1 MYNGENPMQEDALT
15 LTQDALLDLLSRHA
29 DALNQNE
36 RNALRLLQ
44 KQRSPLPSDALALL
58 ALARELKQLLVPL
71 GAPQPFRRELRRQLT
86 STPQVTLAGM
96 GNNGRLPDLARRVGA
111 QAAGN
116 RPLLVGAAA
125 LGSILPL
132 LGLLFFWRKRQRTEP
147 LPGAV

>member
-1 MYNGENPMQEDALT
+1 MQEDA

-36 RNALRLLQ
+36 RLAARLLQ
-44 KQRSPLPSDALALL
+44 KQRSSLPSDVLALL
-58 ALARELKQLLVPL
+58 VLAQQLKRLLVPL
-71 GAPQPFRRELRRQLT
+71 GAPQPFRRDLRRRLT
-86 STPQVTLAGM
+86 GARLAGPEEI
-96 GNNGRLPDLARRVGA
+96 LPAIDINSGLPGLARRVGA

-125 LGSILPL
+125 VGSLLPL

-147 LPGAV
+147 LPGVV